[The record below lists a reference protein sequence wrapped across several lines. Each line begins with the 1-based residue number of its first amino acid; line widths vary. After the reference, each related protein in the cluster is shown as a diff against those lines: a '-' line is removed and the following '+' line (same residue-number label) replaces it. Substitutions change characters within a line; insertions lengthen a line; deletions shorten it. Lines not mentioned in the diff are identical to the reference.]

1 MLYNLK
7 NKIVINLDKLLYAEP
22 VCRERNQYYL
32 RFYLVDVDWQ
42 KSIGFDTEEELIEA
56 MNELMEATK
65 NV

>member
-22 VCRERNQYYL
+22 FYKYYL
-32 RFYLVDVDWQ
+32 RLCLVGEET
-42 KSIGFDTEEELIEA
+42 SIEFNTEEEVIEA